1 MSERNPRVI
10 RSQMGDLEA
19 AADPSEGERRLQA
32 EEVERWERAARQAH
46 HDEGRDDGEDD
57 DEP

>member
-19 AADPSEGERRLQA
+19 PHADAQEPERRLEA
-32 EEVERWERAARQAH
+32 EEVERREREAEITR
-46 HDEGRDDGEDD
+46 EDT
-57 DEP
+57 ESGPVE